1 MTDWG
6 SHIAS
11 SAHEAITPLIAWGKH
26 IPTIRSTFKASDLSP
41 FTASLTRIDVQQA
54 NLCPLIACLLG
65 IPIPAHSIG
74 KLPLELI
81 DLKPSL
87 KVDLIRENALH
98 ALKQLHLWGFL
109 HRILLSFGG
118 IFLGLWPFL
127 DTTFIKVQN
136 ILGSTLSGF
145 LVLLVRT
152 LIDWSV
158 PIPTLIHIACWA
170 LLVSPPIVALF
181 TRTSTMCERFTALAL
196 AFFIPFNLSTVFFL
210 IYAFFGTG
218 NIASINTFDPVS
230 VYCFITVLNPRIMSA
245 LIIFK
250 ILCPIVVVGA
260 AYALLNCIQSAS
272 FNHQKTA
279 VVMIIANF
287 IAVHFFAML
296 NVDGPWLDIGESI
309 GYYVIALS
317 IGLATVLFSH
327 VGSWMLT
334 PPWLTKPSDIK
345 LS

>member
-54 NLCPLIACLLG
+54 DLCPLIACLLG

-81 DLKPSL
+81 DLEPSL

-136 ILGSTLSGF
+136 RTPLRRLWCGSCCLLAIFPSLPVIGSFSSPSLVLCSSICMSSAALTLFKVFQRFNPTTFHLNKTSGLLILESTLSGF
-145 LVLLVRT
+145 LVFLVRT

-158 PIPTLIHIACWA
+158 PIPILIHIACWA
-170 LLVSPPIVALF
+170 LLVSPPVVALF
-181 TRTSTMCERFTALAL
+181 TRTSTMCERFIALAL
-196 AFFIPFNLSTVFFL
+196 AFFIPFNLSNVL
-210 IYAFFGTG
+210 HPFGQIG
-218 NIASINTFDPVS
+218 
-230 VYCFITVLNPRIMSA
+230 
-245 LIIFK
+245 FK
-250 ILCPIVVVGA
+250 SST
-260 AYALLNCIQSAS
+260 LLN
-272 FNHQKTA
+272 
-279 VVMIIANF
+279 
-287 IAVHFFAML
+287 
-296 NVDGPWLDIGESI
+296 
-309 GYYVIALS
+309 
-317 IGLATVLFSH
+317 
-327 VGSWMLT
+327 
-334 PPWLTKPSDIK
+334 
-345 LS
+345 